1 MSEVWC
7 LSYGC
12 LEGAWTLSGKCLMAV
27 WGVSKWCLE
36 GIWRASMGCL
46 KFMKV
51 FQSLDVPEGQE
62 QEQEQQEQEPPPKFS
77 KQMVQWPNQEV
88 TLLTKTQL

>member
-1 MSEVWC
+1 
-7 LSYGC
+7 
-12 LEGAWTLSGKCLMAV
+12 
-27 WGVSKWCLE
+27 
-36 GIWRASMGCL
+36 MGCL

-51 FQSLDVPEGQE
+51 FQSLDVSEGQE

-77 KQMVQWPNQEV
+77 EEL